1 MSRDWKQWEGQVVNG
16 SFPLRQYLGGSDHSA
31 VFLTERRGR
40 EPQRAAI
47 KLIAVDPA
55 NTAVQ
60 LARWEFAAKLSHPH
74 LLRLFETGSCQLD
87 SVVLLYV
94 VMEYAEENLAQI
106 LPQRALTPEEAR
118 DLLEPALDTLAYI
131 HGKSLAHGRL
141 KPSNILAAQDQLK
154 LSSDSLIRTDDP
166 AGVVANGSAS
176 YSSVYDAPEIT
187 SGKISSTSDS
197 WSLGMTL
204 MEALTQRLPA
214 REGMAEP
221 VLETVPA
228 PFMGIAHCCLRRDP
242 ERRCSAADIAARLR
256 SNSPSSSSTSK
267 AISKTQGPSTL
278 RIPAASA
285 KWRYILPVAVLALVA
300 GAVLFG
306 PRLLNQR
313 SENQPAAISSE
324 HTAESSSV
332 PSAPRA
338 SEGSS
343 AKPNSSAKLEGTT
356 AVKPSARKAGNT
368 NQDSAAAARL
378 VTSAPLESAPPAAE
392 APIATSGQAPVV
404 QQIMPSVSKSA
415 RDTIH
420 GTLKV
425 RVKVRVDSAGDVE
438 TASFVSSGPS
448 KYFAHQAMQ
457 AAQQWKFLPAQGQD
471 ARTWVVRFGFR
482 RSGTDAVLEPAKP

>member
-1 MSRDWKQWEGQVVNG
+1 
-16 SFPLRQYLGGSDHSA
+16 
-31 VFLTERRGR
+31 
-40 EPQRAAI
+40 
-47 KLIAVDPA
+47 
-55 NTAVQ
+55 
-60 LARWEFAAKLSHPH
+60 
-74 LLRLFETGSCQLD
+74 
-87 SVVLLYV
+87 
-94 VMEYAEENLAQI
+94 
-106 LPQRALTPEEAR
+106 
-118 DLLEPALDTLAYI
+118 
-131 HGKSLAHGRL
+131 
-141 KPSNILAAQDQLK
+141 
-154 LSSDSLIRTDDP
+154 
-166 AGVVANGSAS
+166 
-176 YSSVYDAPEIT
+176 
-187 SGKISSTSDS
+187 
-197 WSLGMTL
+197 
-204 MEALTQRLPA
+204 
-214 REGMAEP
+214 
-221 VLETVPA
+221 
-228 PFMGIAHCCLRRDP
+228 
-242 ERRCSAADIAARLR
+242 
-256 SNSPSSSSTSK
+256 
-267 AISKTQGPSTL
+267 
-278 RIPAASA
+278 
-285 KWRYILPVAVLALVA
+285 VA

-378 VTSAPLESAPPAAE
+378 VASAPLESAPPAAE

-448 KYFAHQAMQ
+448 KYFARQAMQ